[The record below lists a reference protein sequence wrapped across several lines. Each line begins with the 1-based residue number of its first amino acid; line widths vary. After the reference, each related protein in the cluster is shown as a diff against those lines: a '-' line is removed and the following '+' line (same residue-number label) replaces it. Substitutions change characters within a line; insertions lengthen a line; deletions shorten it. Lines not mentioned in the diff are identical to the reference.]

1 VSLTQIGRSDFCETA
16 PLDDELHVSLQEPLL
31 NDGHAEEEEEEEE
44 RALERSNEGISSLIL
59 VEGQ

>member
-31 NDGHAEEEEEEEE
+31 NDGHAEEEEEDEG
-44 RALERSNEGISSLIL
+44 ALERSNEGILSLIL